1 MINYTLKSRLKFF
14 LMLMSLGISFSY
26 QAQDLTSKEGEP
38 ILPQAKDW
46 GISLDATRFIKNASF
61 DFVSTAQSISLKY
74 FKDPKTAYRVG
85 VRIGLNNWTTK
96 AMVDDRVAASST
108 LSAYPAAVVMK
119 ENVWKKSSTA
129 IGLTFGIEKRRGVSR
144 LQGIYGIEGS
154 VYISSS
160 KDKFTYGNALNA
172 STSPQMVV
180 DEKNDAMTSP
190 YFGSANNID
199 TLPKIQ
205 GVQGPARVLE
215 RKNGVALSIGAR
227 AFIGAEYF
235 VLPKMSLGGE
245 FGWGFGVSTTGRS
258 ETKLESIGQS
268 NVQGGSGA
276 SVSSTTIDGGAS
288 NHVGLDTD
296 NSNILGGLSATLRLN
311 LYF

>member
-1 MINYTLKSRLKFF
+1 MKKILAFV
-14 LMLMSLGISFSY
+14 SLVCASFYGFS
-26 QAQDLTSKEGEP
+26 QDLTSKEGAP

-46 GISLDATRFIKNASF
+46 SFGIDATRFIKNASF
-61 DFVSTAQSISLKY
+61 DFVSTAQALSLKY
-74 FKDPKTAYRVG
+74 FKDPKTAYRIGIRV
-85 VRIGLNNWTTK
+85 GLNSWTTK

-108 LSAYPAAVVMK
+108 VSAYPAAVVMK

-129 IGLTFGIEKRRGVSR
+129 VGLTFGIEKRRGVSR
-144 LQGIYGIEGS
+144 LQGIYGVEGS
-154 VYISSS
+154 LYISSS

-172 STSPQMVV
+172 STSPQYGV
-180 DEKNDAMTSP
+180 DTKNDAMTSP
-190 YFGSANNID
+190 YFGNANNID

-205 GVQGPARVLE
+205 GVQGAARVLE
-215 RKNGVALSIGAR
+215 RKNGVALSLGVR

-245 FGWGFGVSTTGRS
+245 FGWGFGVSSTGRS

-268 NVQGGSGA
+268 NVSGGSGA
-276 SVSSTTIDGGAS
+276 SVKGTTIDGGAS

-311 LYF
+311 VYF